1 MVRIR
6 MDSRILLLI
15 ILLLFCDACVSDS
28 GDVDASCDGAFD
40 VYFVLDR

>member
-6 MDSRILLLI
+6 MGSRVLLLI
-15 ILLLFCDACVSDS
+15 ILLLFFDACVGDSSDA
-28 GDVDASCDGAFD
+28 DASCDGAFD